1 MASTPPLW
9 RRAFDAIERP
19 LGDALASGGRSE
31 TFADAVSL
39 GLHLRR
45 RVEREVERRTRRA
58 LHLVNLPAAT
68 DVRGLSR
75 QVTELQRQVRA
86 LSRELERVQEPA
98 PPPPR
103 RRPPAARR
111 G

>member
-1 MASTPPLW
+1 VASSPPLW

-58 LHLVNLPAAT
+58 LHMVNLPAAS
-68 DVRGLSR
+68 DVRGLTK

-86 LSRELERVQEPA
+86 LSHELEE
-98 PPPPR
+98 
-103 RRPPAARR
+103 ARAGR
-111 G
+111 DG